1 MRRGLVV
8 VGLGA
13 LPLLG
18 GLQTSAH
25 AQVTPRAASHS
36 ASRRGPIDPREIE
49 AFFDGLMIGQM
60 RDEDI
65 AGATISVVRDGRVL
79 FAKGYGWADLARHRP
94 VSAEST
100 LFRIGSISKLFTW
113 TAVMQQVQA
122 GKLDLR
128 RDVNAYLDFKIP
140 ATFPQP
146 ITLFNL
152 MTHTPGFEDRAFALF
167 SESSEPRGRFLA
179 EHIPARVRPPGTYV
193 SYSNYGAALAGYIV
207 ERVTGVPWE
216 TYIEQHI
223 LGPLGMRNATG
234 RQPLPEALAH
244 QMSAGYATEGSA
256 LVPKPFE
263 VLLPLAPA
271 GAVSASALAMARFMI
286 AQLGRGHH
294 GAPILS
300 DSLTAFMHTRAF
312 GSDPRLDG
320 FDYGFYEQSSHGV
333 HLIGH
338 GGDTQ
343 WFHSDLTLAP
353 EEGWGIFVSYNSAG
367 GGSLSLGPFLQ
378 AVLDHYYPTATASL
392 SEARGT
398 VDPRYLGAYR
408 SIRSSYT
415 TLEKVLGL
423 FSAVTV
429 ARDAAQAGVLVVT
442 TPFGTQRFVAAA
454 DRDLF
459 RQVDGHERV
468 VFRRDARGRVT
479 HLFVGSLPM
488 VAMERLAWYDSP
500 RLHRWL
506 LGIALLILLTTPCVM
521 FASWLLHRRFRELRP
536 LSAAE
541 RLARWTA
548 FIAAALAA
556 VFCGGLMA
564 IVASPDAFIKGNAG
578 GLNLVLALPILLAVA
593 TIALVGFTVRAWKRA
608 WWGRWG
614 RIHYTTVS
622 AAAVVLVL
630 VLAYWNLLGWR
641 Y

>member
-8 VGLGA
+8 VALGA

-18 GLQTSAH
+18 GLGTSAP
-25 AQVTPRAASHS
+25 AQVVPRAAPHS
-36 ASRRGPIDPREIE
+36 SRRGPTDPREIE

-60 RDEDI
+60 RDEDV

-79 FAKGYGWADLARHRP
+79 FAKGYGWADLAQHRP

-152 MTHTPGFEDRAFALF
+152 MTHTPGFEDRGFALF
-167 SESSEPRGRFLA
+167 SESTEPRGKFLA
-179 EHIPARVRPPGTYV
+179 EHIPARVRPSGTYV

-234 RQPLPEALAH
+234 RQPLPAALAH
-244 QMSAGYATEGSA
+244 QMSAGYAAEGSA

-263 VLLPLAPA
+263 TVLPLAPA
-271 GAVSASALAMARFMI
+271 GAVSASAVAMGRFMI
-286 AQLGRGHH
+286 AQLGDRGRH
-294 GAPILS
+294 GAAILP
-300 DSLTAFMHTRAF
+300 DSLAAFMHSRAF

-353 EEGWGIFVSYNSAG
+353 EERWGIFVSYNSQG
-367 GGSLSLGPFLQ
+367 GGNLSFGPFLQ

-392 SEARGT
+392 SQASGA
-398 VDPRYLGAYR
+398 VDPRYLGTYR

-423 FSAVTV
+423 FSATTV
-429 ARDAAQAGVLVVT
+429 ARDPARAGVLVVA
-442 TPFGTQRFVAAA
+442 TPFRTQRFVAAA

-459 RQVDGHERV
+459 RQVDGHERIA
-468 VFRRDARGRVT
+468 FQRDARGRVT

-488 VAMERLAWYDSP
+488 VAMERLAWYESP
-500 RLHRWL
+500 GLHRWL
-506 LGIALLILLTTPCVM
+506 LGIALLVLLTTPCVM
-521 FASWLLHRRFRELRP
+521 FVSWLLHRRFRELRP
-536 LSAAE
+536 LSGGE

-548 FIAAALAA
+548 FIATALAA

-564 IVASPDAFIKGNAG
+564 IVASPEGFIKGNAG
-578 GLNLVLALPILLAVA
+578 GLNVVLALPVLLTLTA
-593 TIALVGFTVRAWKRA
+593 IALAGFTGRAWKRG

-614 RIHYTTVS
+614 RIHYTAVT
-622 AAAVVLVL
+622 AAAVVLVTL
-630 VLAYWNLLGWR
+630 LAYWNLLGWR